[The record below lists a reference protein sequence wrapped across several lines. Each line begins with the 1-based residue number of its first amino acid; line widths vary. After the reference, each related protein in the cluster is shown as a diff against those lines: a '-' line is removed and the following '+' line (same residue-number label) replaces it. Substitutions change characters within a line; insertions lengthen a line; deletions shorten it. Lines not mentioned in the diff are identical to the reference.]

1 MRVFHIN
8 NNDRFGSRVTS
19 APAATTAIVFVDDV
33 IGIIGGVNS
42 VIDGRQR
49 TQNLT

>member
-19 APAATTAIVFVDDV
+19 ASAAATAVVIIDDV

-42 VIDGRQR
+42 AIDGRQR
-49 TQNLT
+49 SQNLT